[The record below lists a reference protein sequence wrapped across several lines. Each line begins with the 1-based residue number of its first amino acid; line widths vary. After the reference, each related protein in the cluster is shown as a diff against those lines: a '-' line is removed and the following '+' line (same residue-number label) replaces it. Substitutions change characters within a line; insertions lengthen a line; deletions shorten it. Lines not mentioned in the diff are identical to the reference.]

1 MNRIKA
7 DFYFR
12 MGRSGSP
19 NSGSIYCRLSYAD
32 QRLEFSLGVKL
43 PKKEWD
49 KKDQRPCGL
58 SHEAREVMSDI
69 ETILYRVKQYRHY
82 LIEEEKPAD
91 LIELRERIAP
101 SARQTI
107 GLLDYYAAHNKR
119 VKELVGI
126 EYAKGTHTRYQ
137 QVYHH
142 MVNFVQKV
150 KKCTDFP
157 LHRIDREF
165 VDDFAHYLK
174 AHCQIS
180 HNTTIRYL
188 KHFKKITLQAN
199 REDKLQKD
207 PFQGMKMRPKKVRQE
222 VLNEKELKAMMD
234 KEFAIE
240 RLERVR
246 DIFLFSCFTGLSYAE
261 IKSIRPSNIEEVQD
275 GVKVIFITR
284 KKTKELSTIPLMDS
298 AAKIL
303 RKYERHP
310 DCIRTKKA
318 LPTPSNQKMN
328 AYLKE
333 IGDLC
338 GIQKDITCHMARR
351 TFATTVAALNG
362 IPIEHIANMMGH
374 ADVRMTMQYAQL
386 DYRSILTTLRKVDLK
401 YTS

>member
-1 MNRIKA
+1 MNRIRT

-12 MGRSGSP
+12 KGGNGTP
-19 NSGSIYCRLSYAD
+19 NSGNIYCRLSYAD
-32 QRLEFSLGVKL
+32 QRLEFSLGRKL
-43 PKKEWD
+43 QKDEWD
-49 KKDQRPCGL
+49 KKTQRPCGT
-58 SHEAREVMSDI
+58 SHEAMDAMSDI
-69 ETILYRVKQYRHY
+69 ESILYQVKQYRHY
-82 LIEEEKPAD
+82 LMETQEPVD
-91 LIELRERIAP
+91 LMELKDRMAP
-101 SARQTI
+101 SARKTI

-119 VKELVGI
+119 IKELVGI

-142 MVNFVQKV
+142 MVNFVQQV
-150 KKCTDFP
+150 KKRKDYP
-157 LHRIDREF
+157 LHQIDREY

-222 VLNEKELKAMMD
+222 VLNEKELKAIMD
-234 KEFAIE
+234 KDFAIE

-246 DIFLFSCFTGLSYAE
+246 DIFLFSCLTGLSYAE
-261 IKSIRPSNIEEVQD
+261 IKSIKPSNIEEVQD

-284 KKTKELSTIPLMDS
+284 RKTKELSTIPLMET
-298 AAKIL
+298 AARIL
-303 RKYERHP
+303 QKYQGHP
-310 DCIRTKKA
+310 DCVRIKKS

-338 GIQKDITCHMARR
+338 GIQKEITCHMARR

-362 IPIEHIANMMGH
+362 IPIEHIAAMMGH

-401 YTS
+401 YAS